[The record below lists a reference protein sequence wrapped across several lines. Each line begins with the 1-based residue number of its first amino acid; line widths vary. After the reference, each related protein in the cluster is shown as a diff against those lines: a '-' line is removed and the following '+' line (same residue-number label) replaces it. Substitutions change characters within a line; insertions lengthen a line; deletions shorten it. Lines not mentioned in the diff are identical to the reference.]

1 MSKRV
6 RKMHDRYGKE
16 CYAPQSY
23 YMNNLQSK
31 RSEVEMHYDCE
42 SIPILKAWGQV
53 PGFGVTKKSKRKGKN
68 HG

>member
-1 MSKRV
+1 MSRRD

-16 CYAPQSY
+16 CYAPLSL
-23 YMNNLQSK
+23 YMNILQSK
-31 RSEVEMHYDCE
+31 RSEIEMHYDYE
-42 SIPILKAWGQV
+42 TMPSLKAWRQV